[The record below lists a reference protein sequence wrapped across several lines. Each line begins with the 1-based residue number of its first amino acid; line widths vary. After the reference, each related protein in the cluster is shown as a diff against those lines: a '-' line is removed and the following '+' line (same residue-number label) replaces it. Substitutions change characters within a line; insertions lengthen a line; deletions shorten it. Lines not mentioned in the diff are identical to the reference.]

1 MQTTQSQ
8 SQPELEKLTMSEL
21 NGLYN
26 AASAISDAISD
37 TIKSAYLSNKS
48 IGDVR
53 NLLARKDEIED
64 QIVTIK
70 AAMKA
75 LAVKGKT

>member
-26 AASAISDAISD
+26 AASAISD